1 MARLPRSQVRVVIPL
16 QVMSFGLHD
25 LAAAT
30 VGVLPVQVSLA
41 ALISYIVVYLVL
53 LTRNKPDRPT
63 VVA

>member
-1 MARLPRSQVRVVIPL
+1 
-16 QVMSFGLHD
+16 MSFGLHD